1 MKIPNGMTKDQVVS
15 IITDICSRF
24 KFKYQIDIFD
34 PDDVEQESFIICCEA
49 LERYDGIRPLE
60 NFLSFNLR
68 NRLLNFVRD
77 TKLKNVEMVTIP
89 DEFDVEH
96 NVKERLIIEIDN
108 MMDNSLD
115 PESRQDWLRLKD
127 GVKVPTVRAN
137 KLKARIIEFHNEGL
151 VDED

>member
-1 MKIPNGMTKDQVVS
+1 MKIPNGMTRDQVVS

-24 KFKYQIDIFD
+24 KFKYKIDIFE
-34 PDDVEQESFIICCEA
+34 PDDIEQESFIICCEA

-77 TKLKNVEMVTIP
+77 TKLKSMDMVTIP
-89 DEFDVEH
+89 DEFDVEQD
-96 NVKERLIIEIDN
+96 VKERLIVEIDN
-108 MMDNSLD
+108 MIDRSLD

-127 GVKVPTVRAN
+127 GVKVSTVRVN
-137 KLKARIIEFHNEGL
+137 KLKTHIIDFHNKVLANE
-151 VDED
+151 E